1 MSTSPHGARPTSAEA
16 EVIEHLREGGP
27 ALVALSGGVDSSL
40 VAAWA
45 REALGDE
52 ALAVTLSG
60 PAVGRSEI
68 ARARQVAAVLGIR
81 HEIIPVDPL
90 ERPEYRANPENRCYY
105 CRSVETSCLRAYGDP
120 RGVRQYLDGVHVDD
134 LDDDRPGLRAMEE
147 AGFAHP
153 LIWGG
158 WTKAKI
164 REAAKARQLPNW
176 DQPADACLASR
187 VAHGEP
193 ISRELLD
200 RIESAE
206 EVLHARGFR
215 QVRVRTRRGAARIE
229 VDPSEVPRL
238 LAESLAAEVTG
249 AIRGLGFD
257 PVTIDP
263 RGYGRARGGLVH
275 LA

>member
-1 MSTSPHGARPTSAEA
+1 MSTPQRAPRERFAES
-16 EVIEHLREGGP
+16 EVIAHLREGGP

-45 REALGDE
+45 RDALGNE

-60 PAVGRSEI
+60 PAVGRSEV
-68 ARARQVAAVLGIR
+68 ARAQQVAAFLGIR
-81 HEIIPVDPL
+81 HEIVPVDPL

-105 CRSVETSCLRAYGDP
+105 CRAVETSSLRAFGDP
-120 RGVRQYLDGVHVDD
+120 RGIRQYLDGVHVDD
-134 LDDDRPGLRAMEE
+134 LSDDRPGLRAMDE

-164 REAAKARQLPNW
+164 RDAARARRLPNW

-238 LAESLAAEVTG
+238 LSDPLAAEVTG
-249 AIRGLGFD
+249 AIHRLGFE

-275 LA
+275 IA